1 MPRSI
6 HDDAFS
12 LKILNII
19 TLLLIPPCLPIGRMR
34 MEDLLIIKQSSLKR
48 QDPPHPLPVPQGESR
63 KDPTTGGK
71 MRKMN
76 FLESN

>member
-1 MPRSI
+1 MKVTATNIRMPRSI

-48 QDPPHPLPVPQGESR
+48 QDPPHPLPLTKGRVEKTRPRGE
-63 KDPTTGGK
+63 G
-71 MRKMN
+71 
-76 FLESN
+76 